1 MKDALMVFQTL
12 FSNIHWV
19 TVVGITVAA
28 FLIGVIWHLPQLFG
42 KIRDKEAP
50 TDGAERRIN
59 KPVVFILSFLFYL
72 IAFANLSLVVA
83 GTGAISGLL
92 TSLQISIVW
101 VATAIGVTYLYAG
114 RSWRLIA
121 IDSSLY
127 VVLFSLGGL
136 ALAIW

>member
-1 MKDALMVFQTL
+1 MKDAIMIFQTL
-12 FSNIHWV
+12 FFNIHWV
-19 TVVGITVAA
+19 TVIGTTVAA
-28 FLIGVIWHLPQLFG
+28 FLIGVIWHLPFLFG
-42 KIRDKEAP
+42 KIRDREAHP
-50 TDGAERRIN
+50 DGARTIN
-59 KPVVFILSFLFYL
+59 KPVVFILTLLFYL
-72 IAFANLSLVVA
+72 IAFANLSLVVS

-127 VVLFSLGGL
+127 VVLFSFGGL